1 MMAVAI
7 VFWLGCE
14 ASKYRRAADEEVFD
28 ILKQRQEQVLGSSAP
43 MEAKFATRKPTDV
56 NGTSIILDRFSRQTN
71 RVLTLPD
78 ALELAVQGNRTYQFN
93 REKLY
98 LSALSLTG
106 TRHRFALKFTKA
118 EADLGVTRGT
128 D

>member
-1 MMAVAI
+1 M
-7 VFWLGCE
+7 
-14 ASKYRRAADEEVFD
+14 
-28 ILKQRQEQVLGSSAP
+28 LGSSAP

-78 ALELAVQGNRTYQFN
+78 ALEMAVRGNRTYQFN
-93 REKLY
+93 REKLVVR
-98 LSALSLTG
+98 LSLTG

-118 EADLGVTRGT
+118 EADLGDRGT
-128 D
+128 DKGLMARQTRV